1 VSAIVPR
8 WEWRTF
14 GASLP
19 ESALAAFAA
28 SEASS
33 PAESDE
39 IYFLATA
46 PEAAGQARDTVKVR
60 FDLLDIKV
68 LREVDADGLER
79 WEPVL
84 KTGFPVSVD
93 VVRQVFMGL
102 GAPLPTLARD
112 DYTLAR
118 LMDEVIAPSGTIR
131 AVPVHKRR
139 VRYTIDGCSAELSD
153 VTADDR
159 TTRTIAIE
167 ATDAGAVIGAVR
179 RLGLGSYINTGYPR
193 GLATLLADLPA
204 RFVVIDAGTNSIK
217 FHVAERDPAGVWRK
231 VADRAEITRL
241 GEGLE
246 GSGRIGEP
254 AIERA
259 VEAISGMLAEA
270 RSNGAVALAA
280 VGTEGLRRAD
290 NGAEVVRTIAGR
302 TGVTIEI
309 VSGETEA
316 RLAYLAAVAA
326 LGVGDGSVVVFDTGG
341 GSSQFTFGHGE
352 VADERFSI
360 DVGAVRYT
368 ERFGLDGPV
377 SADDLGAAQAAI
389 AADLIRL
396 DGRARPDAVI
406 GMGGA
411 ITNLTAV
418 RHGLATYDPDVV
430 QGTILDL
437 AEIDRQIG
445 LYAASDLEARRRI
458 VGLQPRRADVILA
471 GACIVRGVLT
481 ALGAAALTVSDRGL
495 RHGVLV
501 ERFGP

>member
-1 VSAIVPR
+1 MSAIVPR

-102 GAPLPTLARD
+102 GAPLPALARD

-179 RLGLGSYINTGYPR
+179 RLGLGSYINIGYPR

-204 RFVVIDAGTNSIK
+204 RFAVIDAGTNSIK

-246 GSGRIGEP
+246 GSGRI
-254 AIERA
+254 
-259 VEAISGMLAEA
+259 V
-270 RSNGAVALAA
+270 
-280 VGTEGLRRAD
+280 
-290 NGAEVVRTIAGR
+290 
-302 TGVTIEI
+302 
-309 VSGETEA
+309 
-316 RLAYLAAVAA
+316 
-326 LGVGDGSVVVFDTGG
+326 
-341 GSSQFTFGHGE
+341 
-352 VADERFSI
+352 
-360 DVGAVRYT
+360 
-368 ERFGLDGPV
+368 
-377 SADDLGAAQAAI
+377 
-389 AADLIRL
+389 
-396 DGRARPDAVI
+396 
-406 GMGGA
+406 
-411 ITNLTAV
+411 
-418 RHGLATYDPDVV
+418 
-430 QGTILDL
+430 
-437 AEIDRQIG
+437 
-445 LYAASDLEARRRI
+445 
-458 VGLQPRRADVILA
+458 
-471 GACIVRGVLT
+471 
-481 ALGAAALTVSDRGL
+481 
-495 RHGVLV
+495 
-501 ERFGP
+501 